1 MRITVQHL
9 STGFEPEKMELLNLL
24 FLAKAVGLRQVLDKM
39 LELDI
44 SPNHLSAFD
53 LGEYE
58 RLFERC

>member
-1 MRITVQHL
+1 VQHL
-9 STGFEPEKMELLNLL
+9 GTASNRKRWNFSIFFWQRRPDCESCW
-24 FLAKAVGLRQVLDKM
+24 DKM

-44 SPNHLSAFD
+44 SPDHLSGFD

>member
-1 MRITVQHL
+1 L
-9 STGFEPEKMELLNLL
+9 GTGFEPEKMELLDLF
-24 FLAKAVGLRQVLDKM
+24 FLAKAIGLRQVLDKM

-44 SPNHLSAFD
+44 SPNHLSGFD

>member
-1 MRITVQHL
+1 VRITVQHL

-44 SPNHLSAFD
+44 SPNHLSGFD

>member
-1 MRITVQHL
+1 MQHL
-9 STGFEPEKMELLNLL
+9 GTGFEPEKMELLDL
-24 FLAKAVGLRQVLDKM
+24 FLVTAAGLGQVLDKM